1 MSDLLKAKLSKKSST
16 SITWNSWSTHVIPG
30 MNPSANIKV
39 VWVWWW
45 WCNAVNRMIN
55 IWIDWVQFISLN
67 TDAQALSQSHAEKKI
82 AIWKA
87 LTKWLWAWSNPTVW
101 KSAAEES
108 SEEIKNMLEWADMI
122 FITCWLWWWT
132 WTWAAPVVAELAREL
147 WILTVW
153 VVTKPFSF
161 EWQRRLKQAQEWYVS
176 LKDNVDTLITIPND
190 KILSIIDKK
199 TPLTDAFMVVDDVL
213 RQGIS
218 WVTELIIW
226 SGLINVDFA
235 DVRAIMKDAGSAMMG
250 IWYGTWENRSM
261 EAARAAIDSP
271 LLELSINWAK
281 WVLIN
286 ITWWSDLSMFEVDEA
301 AKVITEVVDPES
313 NIIFWAVID
322 ERYTWEIKVTVIA
335 TWFSEESQSQI
346 IPWISSKMKSLWL
359 WWVQKSMSQWN
370 SNRPSQEDLDIPAF
384 MRKVIK

>member
-1 MSDLLKAKLSKKSST
+1 MSDLLKARLSKKGSSA
-16 SITWNSWSTHVIPG
+16 SGWWSMHVVPG
-30 MNPSANIKV
+30 INPNANIKV

-45 WCNAVNRMIN
+45 WSNAVNRMIN
-55 IWIDWVQFISLN
+55 IWIDWVQFIALN
-67 TDAQALSQSHAEKKI
+67 TDAQALSNNQAEKKVT
-82 AIWKA
+82 IWKA
-87 LTKWLWAWSNPTVW
+87 LTKWLWAWSNPNVW

-108 SEEIKNMLEWADMI
+108 SEEIKNLLEWADMI
-122 FITCWLWWWT
+122 FITCWLWGGT
-132 WTWAAPVVAELAREL
+132 GTWAAPVVAELAREL

-161 EWQRRLKQAQEWYVS
+161 EWQRRLRQSQEWYAA
-176 LKDNVDTLITIPND
+176 LKENVDTLITIPND

-218 WVTELIIW
+218 WVTELITW

-235 DVRAIMKDAGSAMMG
+235 DVRAVMKDAGSAMMG
-250 IWYGTWENRSM
+250 IWYGTWENRAM

-286 ITWWSDLSMFEVDEA
+286 ITWGSDLSMFEVDEA
-301 AKVITEVVDPES
+301 AKVITEVVDSEA

-335 TWFSEESQSQI
+335 TWFSEETQNQVTS
-346 IPWISSKMKSLWL
+346 WISSKMKSLWL
-359 WWVQKSMSQWN
+359 WAQKASHSWASQK
-370 SNRPSQEDLDIPAF
+370 QQHEDLDIPAF